1 MTEIEIKDYMSR
13 LSVIG
18 NEIPAPSGIPHFD
31 YLFSLGNDKSKEIT
45 EKGRELVRKM
55 CEEFNLK
62 ID

>member
-1 MTEIEIKDYMSR
+1 MAEIEIKDYVSR

-18 NEIPAPSGIPHFD
+18 NEMPAPSGILHFG
-31 YLFSLGNDKSKEIT
+31 YLFTLDNDKSKEIT